1 MITPRDRL
9 DRALAAREPLLDP
22 KHEGA
27 LRLFN
32 GFTEGDPNLVVD
44 LYGKTV
50 VLFDHAEG
58 SAGEGAVGEALEIVR
73 ARFPWITA
81 AVWKPRNAPTADE
94 KKGKLLLG
102 AEKDLTRAIR
112 ENGVRYA
119 VSLLLHRDATFYLD
133 TRELRAWA
141 KRTLAGKLVL
151 NCFAYTGSL
160 GVAARAAEAAEV
172 VHVDKNRA
180 FLNVAKDSYVL
191 NGWPISRPSFVA
203 ADFFDFVTRAKRAER
218 LFDCVF
224 LDPPFFSKTT
234 FGRVDIAQQVH
245 RTINKVR
252 PLVGDGGSLVVVD
265 NALFLSGAEY
275 EKSLE
280 ALCADGYLSLEDR
293 IAVPADVVGLAREGA
308 PAWPTDPA
316 PFNYPTKIALLR
328 ARRKDG
334 KRASGP

>member
-1 MITPRDRL
+1 VSANRDRIE
-9 DRALAAREPLLDP
+9 RALAARAPLVDP

-32 GFTEGDPNLVVD
+32 GFTEGNPSLVVD

-50 VLFDHAEG
+50 VLFDHAAAG
-58 SAGEGAVGEALEIVR
+58 AGEADVTEALEVVR
-73 ARFPWITA
+73 GAFPWVAA
-81 AVWKPRNAPTADE
+81 AVRKPRDAPTADE
-94 KKGKLLLG
+94 RRGAILLG
-102 AEKDLTRAIR
+102 TEKDLTRAIR

-119 VSLLLHRDATFYLD
+119 ISLLMHRDATFYLD

-141 KRTLAGKLVL
+141 KRTLAGKQVL

-224 LDPPFFSKTT
+224 LDPPFFSTTT
-234 FGRVDIAQQVH
+234 FGRVDLAQQVH

-252 PLVGDGGSLVVVD
+252 PLVGDGGWLVAVD
-265 NALFLSGAEY
+265 NALFLSGADY

-280 ALCADGYLSLEDR
+280 ALCADGYLSLEER
-293 IAVPADVVGLAREGA
+293 IAVPPDVVGLAREGA
-308 PAWPTDPA
+308 PAWPADPS
-316 PFNYPTKIALLR
+316 PFNHPTKIAVLR
-328 ARRKDG
+328 VRRKDG
-334 KRASGP
+334 KRASGA